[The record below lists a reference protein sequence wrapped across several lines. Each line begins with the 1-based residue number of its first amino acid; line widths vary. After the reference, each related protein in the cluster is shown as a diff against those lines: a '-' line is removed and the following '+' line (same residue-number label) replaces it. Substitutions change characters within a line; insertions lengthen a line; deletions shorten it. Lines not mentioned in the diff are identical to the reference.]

1 MLAQLPEKP
10 DDAFVPTGAEFA
22 WAAFWR
28 LHADRPYLVTGFA
41 VAMGATV
48 IEPRAGR
55 IPFSAI
61 DRYAR
66 RYGVEGSAFD
76 TFAAIVSA
84 VDNEFMAIEAERAK
98 ERAQARG

>member
-1 MLAQLPEKP
+1 
-10 DDAFVPTGAEFA
+10 VPPGAEFA

-41 VAMGATV
+41 VPMGATI

-61 DRYAR
+61 DAYAR
-66 RYGVEGSAFD
+66 RYGVEGSEFD
-76 TFAAIVSA
+76 TLEALVGACDA
-84 VDNEFMAIEAERAK
+84 EFMAIEAERAR
-98 ERAQARG
+98 ERAAQRQR